1 MQNDSDTRDPS
12 PYALDWPL
20 TPWGEEGGPMTLL
33 IVTSYLVPIWLRSD
47 IEERREELPQALPTL
62 TALISVLADLCAR
75 SLFRCHSV
83 QSS

>member
-1 MQNDSDTRDPS
+1 MGIWLLNHAMKNDSDTRDPS
-12 PYALDWPL
+12 PYALGWPL

-62 TALISVLADLCAR
+62 TAL
-75 SLFRCHSV
+75 
-83 QSS
+83 SSQMTCCYLQM